1 MARITKPLSNTEVK
15 QAKPKDKEYNLA
27 DGDGLSLR
35 VKPNGSKLWIFNYYR
50 PYTKKRANIGFGQ
63 YPALSIAEARKLRLD
78 ARELLAK
85 DIDPKADREDKAQE
99 EKNTLENT
107 FSKYAEAW
115 KEIKTA
121 QWKEPTIRRAHQTLS
136 KHALPVLKDLP
147 ISQVKPKQIIAIMK
161 PIIAEGKRET
171 VKRLCSFINQIMR
184 LAVAD
189 GSIEFNPISD
199 LSGFF
204 PTAERQHFK
213 TLKPEQLPYLL
224 KVMAR
229 ARISVITRYMF
240 ELQLHT
246 AVRPVEAATARWE
259 EFNLE
264 EKLWIIPANKMK
276 KNREHIIPL
285 SPQVLVLLELLR
297 PISGDKDYLFP
308 GVKHPSSHANRETV
322 NTAMKRNGLQ
332 GQIVSHGLR
341 ALFSTTCHEQDFD
354 SDIIE
359 TSLAHL
365 DKNVTRRSYN
375 RSEYLERRRKL
386 MCWWS
391 NHIEKASVGSL
402 SVISLK
408 ELRGEER

>member
-1 MARITKPLSNTEVK
+1 MARITKPLRDTEVK
-15 QAKPKDKEYNLA
+15 NAKPKDKEYNLS
-27 DGDGLSLR
+27 DGEGLSLR
-35 VKPNGSKLWIFNYYR
+35 IKPNGSKLWIFNYYR

-224 KVMAR
+224 KVMAS

-285 SPQVLVLLELLR
+285 SPQVIDLLELLR
-297 PISGDKDYLFP
+297 PISGDKVYLFP

-322 NTAMKRNGLQ
+322 NTAMKRNGLK

-341 ALFSTTCHEQDFD
+341 ALFSTTCNEQDFE
-354 SDIIE
+354 SEIIE

-391 NHIEKASVGSL
+391 AHIEKASVGSL

-408 ELRGEER
+408 ELRA

>member
-204 PTAERQHFK
+204 PSAEREHFK

-229 ARISVITRYMF
+229 AKISVITRFMF

-285 SPQVLVLLELLR
+285 SPQVIDLLELLR
-297 PISGDKDYLFP
+297 PISGDKNYLFP

-322 NTAMKRNGLQ
+322 NTAMKRNGLK

-359 TSLAHL
+359 SSLAHL

-375 RSEYLERRRKL
+375 RSEYLEGRCKL

-402 SVISLK
+402 SVIGLK
-408 ELRGEER
+408 ELRG

>member
-1 MARITKPLSNTEVK
+1 MAKITKPLSNTEVK
-15 QAKPKDKEYNLA
+15 NAKPKDKEYNLS
-27 DGDGLSLR
+27 DGEGLSLR
-35 VKPNGSKLWIFNYYR
+35 IKPKGSKLWIFNYYR

-63 YPALSIAEARKLRLD
+63 YPALSLAEARKLRSN

-85 DIDPKADREDKAQE
+85 NIDPKTDRDDKVQE

-107 FSKYAEAW
+107 FGKYADTW
-115 KEIKTA
+115 KILKTS
-121 QWKEPTIRRAHQTLS
+121 QWKEPTIRRAHQTLT
-136 KHALPVLKDLP
+136 KHALPTLKDLP

-161 PIIAEGKRET
+161 PLIAENKRET

-204 PTAERQHFK
+204 PTAVREHFK

-229 ARISVITRYMF
+229 AKISDITRCMF

-264 EKLWIIPANKMK
+264 ENLWIIPANKMK

-285 SPQVLVLLELLR
+285 SPQVINLLDFLR
-297 PISGDKDYLFP
+297 TISGKKEYLFP

-322 NTAMKRNGLQ
+322 NTAMKRNGLK

-341 ALFSTTCHEQDFD
+341 ALFSTTCNEQNFE

-365 DKNVTRRSYN
+365 DKDVTRRSYN
-375 RSEYLERRRKL
+375 RSEYLERRKKL

-391 NHIEKASVGSL
+391 DHIEKASVGSL
-402 SVISLK
+402 SIISLK
-408 ELRGEER
+408 ELRS

>member
-1 MARITKPLSNTEVK
+1 MARITKPLRDTEVK
-15 QAKPKDKEYNLA
+15 NAKPKDKEYNLS
-27 DGDGLSLR
+27 DGEGLSLR
-35 VKPNGSKLWIFNYYR
+35 IKPNGSKLWIFNYYR

-285 SPQVLVLLELLR
+285 SPQVVDLVELLR
-297 PISGDKDYLFP
+297 PISGKKDYLFP

-322 NTAMKRNGLQ
+322 NTAMKRNGLK

-341 ALFSTTCHEQDFD
+341 ALFSTTCNEQDFE
-354 SDIIE
+354 SEIIE

-391 NHIEKASVGSL
+391 AHIEKASVGSL

-408 ELRGEER
+408 ELRA

>member
-15 QAKPKDKEYNLA
+15 NAKPKDKEYNLS
-27 DGDGLSLR
+27 DGEGLSIR
-35 VKPNGSKLWIFNYYR
+35 IKPNGSKLWIFNYYR

-63 YPALSIAEARKLRLD
+63 YPALSIAEARKLRYT

-85 DIDPKADREDKAQE
+85 NIDPKNDREDKAQE
-99 EKNTLENT
+99 EKYTLENT
-107 FSKYAEAW
+107 FSKYVDAW
-115 KEIKTA
+115 KKLKTS

-161 PIIAEGKRET
+161 PLIAENKRET

-189 GSIEFNPISD
+189 GSIEFNPVSD
-199 LSGFF
+199 LSGLF
-204 PTAERQHFK
+204 PAAEREHFK
-213 TLKPEQLPYLL
+213 TLKPEQLSYLL
-224 KVMAR
+224 KVMAN
-229 ARISVITRYMF
+229 ARVSVITRCMF

-259 EFNLE
+259 EFNLA
-264 EKLWIIPANKMK
+264 EKLWIIPAHKMK

-285 SPQVLVLLELLR
+285 SPQVINLIELLR
-297 PISGDKDYLFP
+297 PISEHRDYLFP
-308 GVKHPSSHANRETV
+308 GVKDPLSHANRETV
-322 NTAMKRNGLQ
+322 NTAMKRNGLK

-341 ALFSTTCHEQDFD
+341 ALFSTTCHEQGHD
-354 SDIIE
+354 SEVIE
-359 TSLAHL
+359 TALAHL
-365 DKNVTRRSYN
+365 DKNETRRAYN
-375 RSEYLERRRKL
+375 RSEYLERRRVL

-391 NHIEKASVGSL
+391 DHIEKSAIGSL
-402 SVISLK
+402 SVT
-408 ELRGEER
+408 G

>member
-171 VKRLCSFINQIMR
+171 VKRLCSFINQIMK

-189 GSIEFNPISD
+189 GSIEYNPISD

-204 PTAERQHFK
+204 PSAEREHFK

-229 ARISVITRYMF
+229 ARISVITRFMF

-246 AVRPVEAATARWE
+246 AVRPVEAATARWD

-285 SPQVLVLLELLR
+285 SPQVIDLLELLR

-391 NHIEKASVGSL
+391 AHIEKASVGSL

-408 ELRGEER
+408 ELRA

>member
-1 MARITKPLSNTEVK
+1 MARITKPLRDTEVK
-15 QAKPKDKEYNLA
+15 NAKPKDKEYNLS
-27 DGDGLSLR
+27 DGEGLSLR
-35 VKPNGSKLWIFNYYR
+35 IKPNGSKLWIFNYYR

-115 KEIKTA
+115 KELKTA

-224 KVMAR
+224 KVMAS
-229 ARISVITRYMF
+229 ARISVITRCMF

-285 SPQVLVLLELLR
+285 SPQVVDLVELLR
-297 PISGDKDYLFP
+297 PISGKKDYLFP

-322 NTAMKRNGLQ
+322 NTAMKRNGLK

-341 ALFSTTCHEQDFD
+341 ALFSTTCNEQDFE
-354 SDIIE
+354 SEIIE

-391 NHIEKASVGSL
+391 AHIEKASVGSL

-408 ELRGEER
+408 ELRA

>member
-85 DIDPKADREDKAQE
+85 DIDPKADREVKAQE

-204 PTAERQHFK
+204 PSAEREHFK

-229 ARISVITRYMF
+229 AKISVITRFMF

-285 SPQVLVLLELLR
+285 SPQVIDLLELLR

-375 RSEYLERRRKL
+375 RSEYLERRRDL

-391 NHIEKASVGSL
+391 NHIEKASIGSL
-402 SVISLK
+402 SINGLK
-408 ELRGEER
+408 ELKLWPS

>member
-1 MARITKPLSNTEVK
+1 MARITKPLRDTEVK
-15 QAKPKDKEYNLA
+15 NAKPKDKEYNLS
-27 DGDGLSLR
+27 DGEGLSLR
-35 VKPNGSKLWIFNYYR
+35 IKPNGSKLWIFNYYR

-115 KEIKTA
+115 KELKTA

-204 PTAERQHFK
+204 PSAERQHFK

-224 KVMAR
+224 KVMAS
-229 ARISVITRYMF
+229 ARISVITRCMF

-285 SPQVLVLLELLR
+285 SPQVVDLVELLR
-297 PISGDKDYLFP
+297 PISGKKDYLFP

-322 NTAMKRNGLQ
+322 NTAMKRNGLK

-341 ALFSTTCHEQDFD
+341 ALFSTTCNEQDFE
-354 SDIIE
+354 SEIIE

-391 NHIEKASVGSL
+391 AHIEKASVGSL

-408 ELRGEER
+408 ELRA

>member
-285 SPQVLVLLELLR
+285 SPQVVDLVELLR
-297 PISGDKDYLFP
+297 PISGKKDYLFP

-322 NTAMKRNGLQ
+322 NTAMKRNGLK

-341 ALFSTTCHEQDFD
+341 ALFSTTCNEQDFE
-354 SDIIE
+354 SEIIE

-391 NHIEKASVGSL
+391 AHIEKASVGSL

-408 ELRGEER
+408 ELRA

>member
-15 QAKPKDKEYNLA
+15 NAKSKDKEYNLS
-27 DGDGLSLR
+27 DGEGLSIR
-35 VKPNGSKLWIFNYYR
+35 IKPNGSKLWIFNYYR

-63 YPALSIAEARKLRLD
+63 YPALSIAEARKLRYT

-85 DIDPKADREDKAQE
+85 NIDPKNDREDKAQE
-99 EKNTLENT
+99 EKYTLENT
-107 FSKYAEAW
+107 FSKYVDAW
-115 KEIKTA
+115 KKLKTS

-161 PIIAEGKRET
+161 PLIAENKRET

-189 GSIEFNPISD
+189 GSIEFNPVSD
-199 LSGFF
+199 LSGLF
-204 PTAERQHFK
+204 PAAEREHFK
-213 TLKPEQLPYLL
+213 TLKPEQLSYLL
-224 KVMAR
+224 KVMAN
-229 ARISVITRYMF
+229 ARVSVITRCMF

-259 EFNLE
+259 EFNLA
-264 EKLWIIPANKMK
+264 EKLWIIPAHKMK

-285 SPQVLVLLELLR
+285 SPQVINLLELLR
-297 PISGDKDYLFP
+297 PISEHRDYLFP
-308 GVKHPSSHANRETV
+308 GVKDPLSHANRETV
-322 NTAMKRNGLQ
+322 NTAMKRNGLK

-341 ALFSTTCHEQDFD
+341 ALFSTTCHEQGHD
-354 SDIIE
+354 SEVIE
-359 TSLAHL
+359 TALAHL
-365 DKNVTRRSYN
+365 DKNETRRAYN
-375 RSEYLERRRKL
+375 RSEYLERRRVL

-391 NHIEKASVGSL
+391 DHIEKSAVGSL
-402 SVISLK
+402 SVT
-408 ELRGEER
+408 G